1 MGAESEDTFWRRFTT
16 ATGISGGIAC
26 LLVIWAARLGGGFD
40 WGVFFFAGAAVL
52 LCWSR
57 SWTLVPVHLRHQAAA
72 DAEWDRFIESDW
84 KYVDIISALT
94 GDEIED
100 LRRLF
105 AQAENTA
112 IRAFVLEKAPA
123 LSEDEVR
130 RFIKYF
136 NEEWPIGVT
145 TYIDENGMVRAI
157 D

>member
-26 LLVIWAARLGGGFD
+26 LLVIWAARLDGSFD
-40 WGVFFFAGAAVL
+40 WGVFFFAGVAVL

-57 SWTLVPVHLRHQAAA
+57 SWALVPVHLRHQAAA
-72 DAEWDRFIESDW
+72 DAEWDRFVESDW

-105 AQAENTA
+105 AQADNA
-112 IRAFVLEKAPA
+112 GIRAFVLEKAPA

-130 RFIKYF
+130 NFIKYF